1 MSATNY
7 SVKDYIMRH
16 ILPSI
21 LFLFLTFSVREAVCL
36 ETAPQ
41 IGKLA
46 PEFSL
51 NDLSGNK
58 VNLSDYKGKVIL
70 INFWATFCVPCKAE
84 MPSLNNLFL
93 AFKNNGL
100 IVLAISTD
108 DSEKPVQSFI
118 KEKAIAFPVLMDKD
132 QEVYF
137 DLYGVLGLPTSFLI
151 DRDGIIRE
159 KIRGERVWDAPDM
172 KEKISMWLSKTDSVK
187 SSMKQR
193 VDP

>member
-1 MSATNY
+1 
-7 SVKDYIMRH
+7 MRR

-21 LFLFLTFSVREAVCL
+21 LFLFFTLSVREAVSL
-36 ETAPQ
+36 DVAPQ

-46 PEFSL
+46 PAFSL
-51 NDLSGNK
+51 ADVNGKK
-58 VNLSDYKGKVIL
+58 VNLSDYNGKVIL
-70 INFWATFCVPCKAE
+70 INFWATFCGPCKAE

-93 AFKNNGL
+93 ALKNDGL

-137 DLYGVLGLPTSFLI
+137 DQYGVLGLPTSFLI

-172 KEKISMWLSKTDSVK
+172 KDKIGMWLSKSK
-187 SSMKQR
+187 KEGK
-193 VDP
+193 

>member
-1 MSATNY
+1 
-7 SVKDYIMRH
+7 MRH